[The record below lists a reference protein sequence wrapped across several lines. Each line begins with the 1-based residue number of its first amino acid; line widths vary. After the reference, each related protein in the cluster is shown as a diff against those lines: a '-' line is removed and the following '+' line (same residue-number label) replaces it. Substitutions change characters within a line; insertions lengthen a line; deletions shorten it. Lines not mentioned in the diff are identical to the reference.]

1 MPGWTM
7 NGLPRNGTQSCGRF
21 TAASASSM
29 LYIGF
34 ILFFVFFQILVW
46 HRGFLYFY
54 DHCNSPLNA
63 GKLEGKQELRLR
75 QLAGDPGAS

>member
-34 ILFFVFFQILVW
+34 ILFFVFFKSLFGTEDFFISTTIATLPLMQANW
-46 HRGFLYFY
+46 RENRNCDY
-54 DHCNSPLNA
+54 DN
-63 GKLEGKQELRLR
+63 
-75 QLAGDPGAS
+75 